1 MPRELSASSRTR
13 FLPLGF
19 KPPSS
24 FLTSYCHHRRRSG
37 LRQFIGRAKPSTTPR
52 RHLTRATSGS
62 TGITAPVSSSG
73 YCRWNRPSKSFPRC
87 ESSFYLGPGIGHP
100 RDSLLMLTRAN
111 KVVDTRDATW
121 ETPPVMV
128 MPPVQLRQPAS
139 PELGGTPELGR
150 TSEPG
155 GASVLRE
162 APEPGG
168 LDDFVSCPPTQLP
181 QLGRG
186 VFHQRRVTHP
196 AESVG
201 YGGGGERGSAGGE
214 NLSARGTTNASSG
227 VYSP

>member
-1 MPRELSASSRTR
+1 MPREPSASSRTR
-13 FLPLGF
+13 FWPLGF

-87 ESSFYLGPGIGHP
+87 ESSFYP
-100 RDSLLMLTRAN
+100 RDSLPMLTRAS
-111 KVVDTRDATW
+111 KVVDTRDVTW

-128 MPPVQLRQPAS
+128 VPPVQLRQPAS
-139 PELGGTPELGR
+139 PELGRAPELGR
-150 TSEPG
+150 TSEPK

-162 APEPGG
+162 TPEPGG
-168 LDDFVSCPPTQLP
+168 LDDFISCPPTPLP
-181 QLGRG
+181 
-186 VFHQRRVTHP
+186 
-196 AESVG
+196 
-201 YGGGGERGSAGGE
+201 
-214 NLSARGTTNASSG
+214 
-227 VYSP
+227 